1 MQEWYLMTPETRPN
15 ITGGFE
21 NESHVNYKK
30 DAFDES
36 LQTDIATT
44 VTLFKSDLTDGK
56 SVRCIIQGNI
66 ADTQL
71 KSLERIGLFQIGTV
85 LAGMYIYYE
94 DRYWLITGYPGNNGI
109 YEKVTLSLCQF
120 KIKWQNDNG
129 KVIERWCNG
138 TSASK
143 YDTGRTG
150 NQYVILT
157 SNNFTVL
164 LPDDDDSASLD
175 GKRVFI
181 DRNINNPRKVF
192 KITRSDD
199 ILYLF
204 GETHGGILSFIA
216 DKNEF
221 DPNCDRPDLGICNYI
236 DPNIFKNPEL
246 PKDNS
251 SIDNISATITGNTNL
266 KIGISRTYTVSFM
279 NGNSKI
285 EGSSIN
291 FKWYIKSKF
300 PIEQKVSGEYNENI
314 TLKVSDEDYIDDI
327 FELQIIVNES
337 ILSKKEITIVDVI

>member
-164 LPDDDDSASLD
+164 LPDDDDSAKMILQ
-175 GKRVFI
+175 
-181 DRNINNPRKVF
+181 
-192 KITRSDD
+192 KI
-199 ILYLF
+199 
-204 GETHGGILSFIA
+204 
-216 DKNEF
+216 
-221 DPNCDRPDLGICNYI
+221 
-236 DPNIFKNPEL
+236 
-246 PKDNS
+246 
-251 SIDNISATITGNTNL
+251 
-266 KIGISRTYTVSFM
+266 M
-279 NGNSKI
+279 
-285 EGSSIN
+285 
-291 FKWYIKSKF
+291 
-300 PIEQKVSGEYNENI
+300 
-314 TLKVSDEDYIDDI
+314 
-327 FELQIIVNES
+327 
-337 ILSKKEITIVDVI
+337 

>member
-1 MQEWYLMTPETRPN
+1 M
-15 ITGGFE
+15 
-21 NESHVNYKK
+21 
-30 DAFDES
+30 
-36 LQTDIATT
+36 
-44 VTLFKSDLTDGK
+44 
-56 SVRCIIQGNI
+56 
-66 ADTQL
+66 
-71 KSLERIGLFQIGTV
+71 ERIGLFQIGTV

-138 TSASK
+138 TSSSK

-251 SIDNISATITGNTNL
+251 SIDNISVTITGNTNL
-266 KIGISRTYTVSFM
+266 KISISRTYTVSFM

-300 PIEQKVSGEYNENI
+300 PIDQKVSGKYNENI

-337 ILSKKEITIVDVI
+337 ILSRKEITIVDVI